1 MGAFKNEQFQTIREF
16 SRRGIKS
23 EKAIRREIAN
33 GTVPGFWSGNR
44 FIIDAEAYITQIRA
58 ECLSNAEGRART

>member
-1 MGAFKNEQFQTIREF
+1 MGTFKNEHFQSAREF

-33 GTVPGFWSGNR
+33 GTVPGFRSGNR
-44 FIIDAEAYITQIRA
+44 FIIDTEAYITQIRA
-58 ECLSNAEGRART
+58 ECLSNAEGGART

>member
-1 MGAFKNEQFQTIREF
+1 MGAFKSEQFQTIREF

-33 GTVPGFWSGNR
+33 GTVPGFRSGNR
-44 FIIDAEAYITQIRA
+44 FIIDTEAYITQIRA
-58 ECLSNAEGRART
+58 ECLANAEGRTRA